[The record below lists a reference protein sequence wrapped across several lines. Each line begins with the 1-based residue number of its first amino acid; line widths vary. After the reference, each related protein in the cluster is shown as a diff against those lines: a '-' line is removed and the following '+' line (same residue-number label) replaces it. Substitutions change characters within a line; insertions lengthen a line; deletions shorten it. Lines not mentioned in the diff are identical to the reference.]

1 MRFAI
6 RWGTAIPE
14 IYRIVC
20 ETEPK
25 LPEQV
30 RSYWRWRI
38 LYLRGVID
46 YELYRNGYV
55 TKNSEV
61 AQKAYREL
69 HEIFH
74 TQKALFEVCP
84 PEGK

>member
-1 MRFAI
+1 MKI
-6 RWGTAIPE
+6 GSGSK
-14 IYRIVC
+14 
-20 ETEPK
+20 ET
-25 LPEQV
+25 LMV
-30 RSYWRWRI
+30 F
-38 LYLRGVID
+38 YLDSRRHLID
-46 YELYRNGYV
+46 YELYRNDYV
-55 TKNSEV
+55 TKDSEV